1 MYIKVNGDSKEDLLR
16 ALREFSKRVKKAELM
31 TEIRNR
37 QYYLKPSKAKV
48 RRQQESIK
56 RRKREERR
64 QERFDKR
71 NP

>member
-37 QYYLKPSKAKV
+37 QYYLKPSKMKV
-48 RRQQESIK
+48 RRAQESIK

-64 QERFDKR
+64 QERSDKR
-71 NP
+71 NL